1 MNHTLD
7 ADGNLVSINDIP
19 LTPRSVPLMSQARWG
34 TEPLSI
40 PMGYASQDP
49 QPMSSNDRE
58 ILQDEEL
65 GYSSENEE
73 DEEGAGSFRT
83 ASSGSPSK
91 DESTFSHH
99 VEGSSSSDTSAHV
112 ESPSSAMSDPEFS
125 GGDTELED
133 DVVSPLPSS
142 HVVRKVGKAVYDRS
156 PRTYEYARSY
166 RPSASSK
173 HVSCMQVDV
182 EPDRDGYIHFSE
194 CSTAFNQLTI
204 NI

>member
-99 VEGSSSSDTSAHV
+99 VEGSSSSDTSAH
-112 ESPSSAMSDPEFS
+112 
-125 GGDTELED
+125 GELEFCARF
-133 DVVSPLPSS
+133 SANLRLLLRTKSGKPLIS
-142 HVVRKVGKAVYDRS
+142 HV
-156 PRTYEYARSY
+156 
-166 RPSASSK
+166 RP
-173 HVSCMQVDV
+173 
-182 EPDRDGYIHFSE
+182 
-194 CSTAFNQLTI
+194 
-204 NI
+204 